1 MVSSTG
7 GTARILTNSGVAL
20 DDDDPSWSPD
30 GDSIAFTR
38 TAVANADIWI
48 MDAPTDPATGG
59 GGNQQ
64 QLTTAPSNEIQPN
77 YSPAGTRLSYA
88 SDRHSLTER
97 QIYSIATSGGAETRI
112 TSSATDDTWPATP
125 RMASGSLSA
134 GGLRHSHDG
143 HSDHVDGDRHESRLA
158 ADRADEHG
166 PPRHHR

>member
-1 MVSSTG
+1 
-7 GTARILTNSGVAL
+7 
-20 DDDDPSWSPD
+20 
-30 GDSIAFTR
+30 
-38 TAVANADIWI
+38 

-64 QLTTAPSNEIQPN
+64 QVTTAPSNEIQPN

-112 TSSATDDTWPATP
+112 TSSATDDAWPGVLPEWRQA
-125 RMASGSLSA
+125 RFRA

-143 HSDHVDGDRHESRLA
+143 HSDHDDGDRHEPRLA
-158 ADRADEHG
+158 ADRTDEHG